1 MDARRKPPYEH
12 PMIHIAVCAP
22 STPFTRDDAARVEA
36 LVGQVPG
43 LSIAFHDQ
51 CFASEG
57 HFAGSDALR
66 LAAFVECAND
76 RAVDAVWFARGGYG
90 AGRIAQDAMGRLGA
104 AACGKT
110 YLGYSDGGVLL
121 AALYRAGIGRP
132 VHAPMPV
139 DLRRAGGEA
148 AVRRVLD
155 WLAGDPQGLEPSLVS
170 EARPVVAFNLMTLAM
185 IMGTPVMPDLAGH
198 VVMVEEVSEH
208 DYAVDRLL
216 FHVTAGLQQAGA
228 AGLRIGRVSQV
239 PENDRPFG
247 FCVDQMVRHWCD
259 RTGLAFLGRADI
271 GHDADNRIVPFGV
284 AGRARGQ

>member
-1 MDARRKPPYEH
+1 MT
-12 PMIHIAVCAP
+12 HIAVCAP

-36 LVGQVPG
+36 LVRQVPG

-76 RAVDAVWFARGGYG
+76 PAVDAVWFARGGYG

-104 AACGKT
+104 AARGKT

-155 WLAGDPQGLEPSLVS
+155 WLAGDPQGLEPSLAG

-247 FCVDQMVRHWCD
+247 FSVDQMVRHWCD

>member
-1 MDARRKPPYEH
+1 MT
-12 PMIHIAVCAP
+12 HIAICAP
-22 STPFTRDDAARVEA
+22 STPFTRDDAARVEV
-36 LVGQVPG
+36 LVAQVPG

-76 RAVDAVWFARGGYG
+76 PAVDAVWFARGGYG

-104 AACGKT
+104 AARGKT

-155 WLAGDPQGLEPSLVS
+155 WLAGDPQGLEPSLGD

-185 IMGTPVMPDLAGH
+185 IMGTPVMPDLVGH

-247 FCVDQMVRHWCD
+247 FSVDQMVRHWCD

>member
-1 MDARRKPPYEH
+1 MT
-12 PMIHIAVCAP
+12 HIAVCAP

-36 LVGQVPG
+36 LVAQAPG

-76 RAVDAVWFARGGYG
+76 PAVDAVWFARGGYG

-104 AACGKT
+104 AARGKT

-155 WLAGDPQGLEPSLVS
+155 WLAGDLQGLEPSLGD

-185 IMGTPVMPDLAGH
+185 IMGTPVMPDLVGH

-216 FHVTAGLQQAGA
+216 FHVTAGLQQARA

-247 FCVDQMVRHWCD
+247 FSVDQMVRHWCD

>member
-1 MDARRKPPYEH
+1 MT
-12 PMIHIAVCAP
+12 HIAVCAP

-36 LVGQVPG
+36 LVAQVPG

-57 HFAGSDALR
+57 HFAGNDALR

-76 RAVDAVWFARGGYG
+76 PAVDAVWFARGGYG
-90 AGRIAQDAMGRLGA
+90 AGRIAQDAVERLGEA
-104 AACGKT
+104 ARDKT

-121 AALYRAGIGRP
+121 AALYRCGIGRP

-139 DLRRAGGEA
+139 DLRRVGGEA

-247 FCVDQMVRHWCD
+247 FSVDQMVRHWCD

>member
-1 MDARRKPPYEH
+1 MT
-12 PMIHIAVCAP
+12 HIAVCAP

-36 LVGQVPG
+36 LVAQVPG

-57 HFAGSDALR
+57 HFAGNDALR

-76 RAVDAVWFARGGYG
+76 PAVDAVWFARGGYG

-104 AACGKT
+104 AARGKT

-216 FHVTAGLQQAGA
+216 FHVTAGLQQAGLPDCGS
-228 AGLRIGRVSQV
+228 AGSVRCLKTIGL
-239 PENDRPFG
+239 
-247 FCVDQMVRHWCD
+247 
-259 RTGLAFLGRADI
+259 LAFLSIRWYATGATGPGWPFWAGPTSGTMPITGLSPSGLQDGR
-271 GHDADNRIVPFGV
+271 GVNR
-284 AGRARGQ
+284 AARVF